1 MSQAITI
8 IDPSTIVRQGLVHLI
23 NNKTDYHVIS
33 DYDNSYR
40 LFERF
45 ESDDTDIVIAEY
57 YLPDINGLDLI
68 RSIKSKNSFTKAL
81 ILSNISSDS
90 ELIKLYQSDYDGYVS
105 KASGLNILVRALDSI
120 TRGVRYFDPS
130 VLPRVNK
137 VLLENDN
144 HNNLISK
151 LTKREKQIL
160 NCVASGMSNK
170 EIAFECNISERTVKN
185 HLSSIFLKIEV
196 SDRTQAAVFAI
207 RTGLTEL

>member
-1 MSQAITI
+1 M
-8 IDPSTIVRQGLVHLI
+8 
-23 NNKTDYHVIS
+23 N
-33 DYDNSYR
+33 
-40 LFERF
+40 
-45 ESDDTDIVIAEY
+45 
-57 YLPDINGLDLI
+57 
-68 RSIKSKNSFTKAL
+68 
-81 ILSNISSDS
+81 LSNMSSDS

-160 NCVASGMSNK
+160 NCVACGMSNK

-207 RTGLTEL
+207 RTGLTKL